1 MSPTRSISPS
11 RGIEHLVLGERHIE
25 SVYHVTAVCATNIQ
39 FNLHFVIDFLVCTQ
53 RTIRV
58 GNVAED
64 ERTVVARG
72 CWIPLRTSTAV
83 IGIPNGNLSFI
94 IAISS
99 GRPCATAIETIRGYA
114 VGIEPCPTLGGS
126 GKPRT
131 SLLYSTILLSLVFVT
146 FGRRWK

>member
-64 ERTVVARG
+64 ERLVVLGYVRP
-72 CWIPLRTSTAV
+72 PLRTSTAV
-83 IGIPNGNLSFI
+83 IDIPNRYSACFVCI
-94 IAISS
+94 VCS
-99 GRPCATAIETIRGYA
+99 RFVTVEA
-114 VGIEPCPTLGGS
+114 VGCNASGIKPCP
-126 GKPRT
+126 PWWQR
-131 SLLYSTILLSLVFVT
+131 
-146 FGRRWK
+146 